1 MAKVEIKLDL
11 AKLSGISRAAQD
23 AALEAVGTL
32 RGEVIDTR
40 VMPFDNGILQNS
52 MGAPQQE
59 IQGDE
64 IRTMLCAGG
73 GDVPY
78 AKRLYYHP
86 EYDFQK
92 GNNENAQG
100 EWLKP
105 WLPGGELEGFLPDAF
120 ERLMKARIPK

>member
-23 AALEAVGTL
+23 AALEAVGAL
-32 RGEVIDTR
+32 RDAVVSAR
-40 VMPFDNGILQNS
+40 VVPFDNGSLQNS
-52 MGAPQQE
+52 MGVPQE
-59 IQGDE
+59 VQGDE
-64 IRTMLCAGG
+64 IHTMLCAGN

-105 WLPGGELEGFLPDAF
+105 WLPGGEQEGFLQDAF
-120 ERLMKARIPK
+120 VQRMKARMPK